1 MILEKV
7 KTERSSLENK
17 ALILKYT
24 FKILKVY
31 ENQRNTGKNM
41 RNHQSVIE
49 ISGV

>member
-1 MILEKV
+1 MN
-7 KTERSSLENK
+7 TERSSLKNK
-17 ALILKYT
+17 AFIVKHTY
-24 FKILKVY
+24 KILKVY